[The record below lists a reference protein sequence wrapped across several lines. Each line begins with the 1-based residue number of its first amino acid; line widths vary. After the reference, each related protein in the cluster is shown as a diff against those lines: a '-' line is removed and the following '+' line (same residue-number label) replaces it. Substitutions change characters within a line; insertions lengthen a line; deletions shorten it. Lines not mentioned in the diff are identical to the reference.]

1 MRITDSDFIARCNR
15 QAQAYAAWRKC
26 QDKST
31 ERALRLAIAAVRDA
45 LRPRGDEP
53 MLDVI
58 RKELALIRTLIAT
71 KQPDVPGRETHRA
84 RLRRMEIAEENE
96 LRRLKR
102 LDEQPPPE

>member
-1 MRITDSDFIARCNR
+1 MRASDADFIARCNR
-15 QAQAYAAWRKC
+15 QARAYAAWRKR

-31 ERALRLAIAAVRDA
+31 ERELRLACAAVRDA
-45 LRPRGDEP
+45 LRPRADEP

-84 RLRRMEIAEENE
+84 RLRRMELAEANE

-102 LDEQPPPE
+102 CEQSEQE